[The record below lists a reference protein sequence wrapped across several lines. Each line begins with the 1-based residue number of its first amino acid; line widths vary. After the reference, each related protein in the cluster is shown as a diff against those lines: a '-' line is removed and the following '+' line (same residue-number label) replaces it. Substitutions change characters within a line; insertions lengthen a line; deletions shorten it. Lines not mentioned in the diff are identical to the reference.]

1 MISLKHVYKTY
12 DSDRHALRDISF
24 TLNPSELIFLTGP
37 SGAGKTT
44 LFKLLS
50 LQEKI
55 SSGELNFNNRPTNSF
70 NLKHMTEY
78 RRKLGIVFQDFRL
91 IPEMNIFENVAVPL
105 KIQNYSKKEISL
117 AVNTVLERFG
127 LHEYANSFPDYISG
141 GEKQRVAIARAIVHK
156 PELIIADEP
165 TGNLDRK
172 NALSV
177 LSIFQDLAA
186 QGVAVMIAT
195 HDEEFLK
202 STSNKSKVRQIHL
215 DSGHVVKDQLL

>member
-24 TLNPSELIFLTGP
+24 SLNSQELIFLTGP

-50 LQEKI
+50 LQEKT
-55 SSGELNFNNRPTNSF
+55 SSGELSCHNKSMSDF
-70 NLKHMTEY
+70 NLKQMVEY

-91 IPEMNIFENVAVPL
+91 MTELNIFDNIAVPL
-105 KIQNYSKKEISL
+105 KIQKYSKKEISF
-117 AVNTVLERFG
+117 AVESVLERFG
-127 LHEYANSFPDYISG
+127 LAEHAKSFPDYISG

-156 PELIIADEP
+156 PDLLIADEP

-177 LSIFQDLAA
+177 LSIFQDLSA

-202 STSNKSKVRQIHL
+202 STSSRTSIRQIHL
-215 DSGHVVKDQLL
+215 DAGQVLKDQSL

>member
-24 TLNPSELIFLTGP
+24 SLNPSELIFLTGP

-50 LQEKI
+50 IQEKI
-55 SSGELNFNNRPTNSF
+55 TSGELNFNNFPMNDF
-70 NLKHMTEY
+70 NLKRMTEY

-91 IPEMNIFENVAVPL
+91 IADLNIFENIAIPL
-105 KIQNYSKKEISL
+105 RIQNYSKRDISL
-117 AVNTVLERFG
+117 AVHEVMERFG
-127 LHEYANSFPDYISG
+127 LKEYANSFPDYISG

-177 LSIFQDLAA
+177 LSIFQDLAT
-186 QGVAVMIAT
+186 QGVAVMVAT

-202 STSNKSKVRQIHL
+202 STSKRSRVRQIHL
-215 DSGHVVKDQLL
+215 DSGHVAKDQSL

>member
-24 TLNPSELIFLTGP
+24 SIHPSELVFLTGP

-44 LFKLLS
+44 LFKLIS

-55 SSGELNFNNRPTNSF
+55 SSGELNFNLHSVSAF
-70 NLKHMTEY
+70 NIKQLVEY

-91 IPEMNIFENVAVPL
+91 VPDLNIFENIAIPL
-105 KIQNYSKKEISL
+105 RIQNYSKKEISI
-117 AVNTVLERFG
+117 AVDSILEKFN
-127 LHEYANSFPDYISG
+127 LHEYASSFPDYISG

-156 PELIIADEP
+156 PKIIIADEP

-172 NALSV
+172 NALTV
-177 LSIFQDLAA
+177 FSIFQDLSA

-202 STSNKSKVRQIHL
+202 NTSNKSAIRQIHL
-215 DSGHVVKDQLL
+215 ENGQITKDQSL

>member
-24 TLNPSELIFLTGP
+24 NLNSQELIFLTGP

-44 LFKLLS
+44 LFRLLS
-50 LQEKI
+50 LQEKT
-55 SSGELNFNNRPTNSF
+55 SNGELSCHNQSMNDF
-70 NLKHMTEY
+70 NLKQMIEY

-91 IPEMNIFENVAVPL
+91 MTELNIFDNIAVPL
-105 KIQNYSKKEISL
+105 KIQKLSKKEISF
-117 AVNTVLERFG
+117 AVESVLERFG
-127 LHEYANSFPDYISG
+127 LTEYAKSFPDYISG

-156 PELIIADEP
+156 PELLIADEP

-202 STSNKSKVRQIHL
+202 STSSRTPVRQIHL
-215 DSGHVVKDQLL
+215 DAGQVMRNQSL

>member
-44 LFKLLS
+44 LFRLLS
-50 LQEKI
+50 IQEKI
-55 SSGELNFNNRPTNSF
+55 SSGELQFKNQSMNDFSIKN
-70 NLKHMTEY
+70 MTEY

-91 IPEMNIFENVAVPL
+91 ISKRTIFENIAVPL
-105 KIQNYSKKEISL
+105 EIQKKSKKEIST
-117 AVNTVLERFG
+117 AVHEVIERFG
-127 LHEYANSFPDYISG
+127 LNDYTHSFPDYISG

-177 LSIFQDLAA
+177 LTIFQDLAA
-186 QGVAVMIAT
+186 QGVAVILAT

-202 STSNKSKVRQIHL
+202 STNNKCQVRQIHL
-215 DSGHVVKDQLL
+215 DHGHIVKDQSL

>member
-24 TLNPSELIFLTGP
+24 TLNPAELVFLTGP

-50 LQEKI
+50 IQEKI
-55 SSGELNFNNRPTNSF
+55 SSGELNFNNHPMNDF
-70 NLKHMTEY
+70 NIKRMTAY

-91 IPEMNIFENVAVPL
+91 IQDINIFDNVAVPL

-117 AVNTVLERFG
+117 AVHEVLERFG
-127 LHEYANSFPDYISG
+127 LQEYANSYPDYISG

-202 STSNKSKVRQIHL
+202 STSKKSKVRQIHL
-215 DSGHVVKDQLL
+215 ESGRVVKDQPL